1 MASIRPYRTA
11 KGDRRYEVRYRSS
24 EGGER
29 SRYLLGAQGRAGVQ
43 ARRRAKTPQPG
54 RSTSPLRCGSVK
66 PLSSGLSASMW
77 SGRPSSAPAE
87 DAGQHSRVFAPAR
100 AALAPLD
107 RSCPTTA
114 SRGPRCATSR
124 CHAKASGN
132 EPGAVEAHPPERRGA
147 RTTGG
152 SRGLPRQDRSAR
164 RAGAGSSQLERRR
177 RAPIVDARIRCSD
190 RAGRRPQ
197 PLQAGRASGSSRP
210 RRQLRRRRDLRHRP
224 RRSFWANA
232 YEDSRRAAD
241 GRHRAA
247 RATAAARTAA
257 RANPERSRSSLPDT
271 SRRSIRA
278 TQLHGTRVQAGG
290 ASGRLS
296 GVSRSTTSD
305 IPAPH

>member
-29 SRYLLGAQGRAGVQ
+29 SRSFSAHRDALAFKLDVERKRQAGSLYVAAPMRFSEAALEWLERFECGAAGRVRPRPKTLASTRESL
-43 ARRRAKTPQPG
+43 RR
-54 RSTSPLRCGSVK
+54 
-66 PLSSGLSASMW
+66 
-77 SGRPSSAPAE
+77 
-87 DAGQHSRVFAPAR
+87 
-100 AALAPLD
+100 LAPLSHLSID
-107 RSCPTTA
+107 RVRRPLVEDLVAQLAAAT
-114 SRGPRCATSR
+114 PRRAEMSLR
-124 CHAKASGN
+124 
-132 EPGAVEAHPPERRGA
+132 AVEAHPPERRGA

-296 GVSRSTTSD
+296 ASSRSTTSD

>member
-1 MASIRPYRTA
+1 MRNLAAATP
-11 KGDRRYEVRYRSS
+11 
-24 EGGER
+24 
-29 SRYLLGAQGRAGVQ
+29 
-43 ARRRAKTPQPG
+43 RRAEMSLALLKRILRNAEERGKPPVDPG
-54 RSTSPLRCGSVK
+54 VHGVGSLRPTSGSRFFSAGATSTS
-66 PLSSGLSASMW
+66 
-77 SGRPSSAPAE
+77 
-87 DAGQHSRVFAPAR
+87 F
-100 AALAPLD
+100 
-107 RSCPTTA
+107 RSWM
-114 SRGPRCATSR
+114 
-124 CHAKASGN
+124 
-132 EPGAVEAHPPERRGA
+132 PEYVA
-147 RTTGG
+147 
-152 SRGLPRQDRSAR
+152 Q
-164 RAGAGSSQLERRR
+164 
-177 RAPIVDARIRCSD
+177 D

-296 GVSRSTTSD
+296 GGPTSD